1 MLESKI
7 KREFYCNIKY
17 AKKIYERFRKRVE
30 KVAQITYNI

>member
-1 MLESKI
+1 MVKSNIKKESD
-7 KREFYCNIKY
+7 CNIKY